1 MEARDFREAIKPI
14 IEQYAGELFPR
25 SGRRSSVE
33 TLIKRQT
40 TQAVREV
47 VAPLASEYNR
57 NQHRQRELYS

>member
-1 MEARDFREAIKPI
+1 
-14 IEQYAGELFPR
+14 
-25 SGRRSSVE
+25 
-33 TLIKRQT
+33 LIKRQT